1 MASVMRLVTEVRRFR
16 SDQGLRPGQRVAA
29 RLAGIEASPL
39 STHAERIRNLARL
52 TPPGQRFTPSASLEA
67 EGVTVELDT
76 AGVIDID
83 AERRRMEKDLA
94 AARREAEQASAKL
107 ANAGFTAKAP
117 AEVVE
122 KTRQRLTA
130 AEQDIARI
138 ADRLALL
145 AR

>member
-1 MASVMRLVTEVRRFR
+1 
-16 SDQGLRPGQRVAA
+16 
-29 RLAGIEASPL
+29 
-39 STHAERIRNLARL
+39 
-52 TPPGQRFTPSASLEA
+52 
-67 EGVTVELDT
+67 VTVELDT
-76 AGVIDID
+76 AGAIDID

-107 ANAGFTAKAP
+107 ANAGFMAKAP

-122 KTRQRLTA
+122 KTRHRLAA

-138 ADRLALL
+138 SDRLALL